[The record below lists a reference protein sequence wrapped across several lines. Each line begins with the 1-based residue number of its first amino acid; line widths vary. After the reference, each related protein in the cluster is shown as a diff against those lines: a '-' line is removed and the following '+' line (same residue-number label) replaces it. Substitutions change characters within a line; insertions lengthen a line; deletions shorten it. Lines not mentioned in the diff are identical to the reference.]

1 MGKCQSNSRKQIN
14 YKKDRQKSTDDCKIN
29 YTKLNSKKSID
40 SNIPFEPLSY
50 IFNQKENVF
59 NIIKDDKTIGT
70 GFLCLIPYP
79 SKLYQLPVLI
89 TCYHIFEIEDLKPGK
104 KIYLGV
110 NNNINK
116 ILNIDKTRKIYISKE
131 KEYDIVIIEIKKEDE
146 FNINNMLDIDYDF
159 YEEEDKIQMYKNQ
172 KIYILYNSNKLN
184 SFYSISSIK
193 RINHKNMKIKCSSD
207 LEEHSSGAPII
218 NLKNFKVIGIHIGR
232 HKNKEINLGTII
244 KEPIESFNELQKEK
258 TQKNIIIIT
267 LNITEEDINKDI
279 YFLSNNDNFDKETN
293 NSNTSLDELNETNS
307 QLYINNTEYKFKKF
321 FNPEKE
327 GIYTIKIE
335 SNILM
340 KNCYQMFYK
349 CSNITNIDLSL
360 FNSKNVIDMNSMF
373 GLCHNLTSINLTN
386 FDTKKVSKMQLLFQG
401 CGNLTSLD
409 LSSFDTRNVN
419 DLAGMFSCCSK
430 LRDVNLTSFNISKVK
445 DMSEMFY
452 WCPELTYL
460 DLSSFNIS
468 NDNAVDMSKMFIC
481 CNGLKK
487 VKLNKNFY
495 QMLIKQNTFD
505 NIDFEFIEE

>member
-1 MGKCQSNSRKQIN
+1 
-14 YKKDRQKSTDDCKIN
+14 
-29 YTKLNSKKSID
+29 
-40 SNIPFEPLSY
+40 
-50 IFNQKENVF
+50 
-59 NIIKDDKTIGT
+59 
-70 GFLCLIPYP
+70 
-79 SKLYQLPVLI
+79 
-89 TCYHIFEIEDLKPGK
+89 
-104 KIYLGV
+104 
-110 NNNINK
+110 
-116 ILNIDKTRKIYISKE
+116 
-131 KEYDIVIIEIKKEDE
+131 
-146 FNINNMLDIDYDF
+146 MLDIDYDF

-232 HKNKEINLGTII
+232 HKNKEINLGTVI
-244 KEPIESFNELQKEK
+244 KEPIESFNELKREK
-258 TQKNIIIIT
+258 NKKNIIIIT
-267 LNITEEDINKDI
+267 LNISEEDINKDI

-481 CNGLKK
+481 CNDLKK

-505 NIDFEFIEE
+505 NIDFEFIKE